1 METIQKNTAALS
13 AAVRAYREAMLAD
26 PYRPTWHF
34 AVPDDNGYPGDPNGA
49 FYADGRYHLMY
60 LYRNTAKGA
69 FHWGHISSSDL
80 LHWRHHPDALEGDEG
95 DEGCFSGGAFVD
107 DDGIAYLTFWKF
119 PSKGEHPKDNG
130 GIGMAKAYPP
140 YEHWERMEPVA
151 LEESEWGIL
160 DVERDGEILHLGCAD
175 PSNIWKSGD
184 LYYMQTGNLCVLNKY
199 GRNEDSDPAYR
210 GDHTDLFRSRD
221 LSHWEYVGRFYE
233 NPHTDA
239 DYPDDTEDDMCP
251 EFLPLPDSAGGGKMT
266 DRYLQLFIAHNRGAQ
281 YYTGMW
287 DAEHERFLPETHGR
301 FSWRDSA
308 CFAPESLID
317 GKNRQ
322 LAWFWFRDDPEKA
335 VETYGWTGVYSFPRT
350 LWLENGILHM
360 APAEELAF
368 LLSHRQDMDAF
379 RLAGGEEKALCLHD
393 PHSFRLYA
401 EISAA
406 DAETGFAVLA
416 DADERTDIFYDASAG
431 KLILD
436 ASQSGAD
443 GWKCREEALFR
454 LAEGEKLILEILVDH
469 SVIEVYAN
477 GRQAIARRVFPKNP
491 EQAAGVLAFSRGG
504 EAAFETLTIHT
515 VEPANPC

>member
-1 METIQKNTAALS
+1 MEAIQKNTAALS

-80 LHWRHHPDALEGDEG
+80 LHWRHHPDALEGDAG
-95 DEGCFSGGAFVD
+95 DEGCFSGGAFLD
-107 DDGIAYLTFWKF
+107 DDGTAYLTFWKF

-160 DVERDGEILHLGCAD
+160 DMERDREVLHLGCAD
-175 PSNIWKSGD
+175 PSNIWKSGG

-199 GRNEDSDPAYR
+199 GRNEDSVPAYR

-281 YYTGMW
+281 YYTGKW

-335 VETYGWTGVYSFPRT
+335 FETYGWTGVYSFPRA

-360 APAEELAF
+360 APAEELEQLQSHEMRLPAF
-368 LLSHRQDMDAF
+368 PLSGKKELSVPD
-379 RLAGGEEKALCLHD
+379 GT
-393 PHSFRLYA
+393 SFRLRA
-401 EISAA
+401 EIRVG
-406 DAETGFAVLA
+406 DAENVGFFVR
-416 DADERTDIFYDASAG
+416 ADETERTEISYDRKNGGLVVNTENSGCTGWRIRECAPFALSDGETLSLDIM
-431 KLILD
+431 
-436 ASQSGAD
+436 
-443 GWKCREEALFR
+443 
-454 LAEGEKLILEILVDH
+454 VDR
-469 SVIEVYAN
+469 SVVEVYAN
-477 GRQAIARRVFPKNP
+477 ERQAIARRVYPTHP
-491 EQAAGVLAFSRGG
+491 ERAVRVIAFADGG
-504 EAAFETLTIHT
+504 EAQVCSLAAWKT
-515 VEPANPC
+515 EPTNPY